1 MRWWECGMIGGIV
14 LSGATVANAISAIL
28 GGVRD
33 VIWTDVFGVALTVF
47 FMGFLCGVVAW
58 SGKGLHQRLG
68 AIGDALVGAAVMVAF
83 FTCCILLFSPELLGA
98 KFVDTGLLVLGIAVL
113 MGAIGGVWFGHDLD
127 NEASPPGT

>member
-1 MRWWECGMIGGIV
+1 MIGGIV

-28 GGVRD
+28 SGVRD
-33 VIWTDVFGVALTVF
+33 VIWTDVFGVALAVF
-47 FMGFLCGVVAW
+47 FTGFLCGVVAW

-83 FTCCILLFSPELLGA
+83 FTCCILLFSPELLGT

-113 MGAIGGVWFGHDLD
+113 IGAIGGVWFGHDLD

>member
-1 MRWWECGMIGGIV
+1 
-14 LSGATVANAISAIL
+14 
-28 GGVRD
+28 
-33 VIWTDVFGVALTVF
+33 
-47 FMGFLCGVVAW
+47 
-58 SGKGLHQRLG
+58 
-68 AIGDALVGAAVMVAF
+68 MVTF